1 MHGYME
7 SIRMQAEGETETERE
22 SSQGE
27 RQRNRERER
36 ERERER
42 QREKGR
48 HVKRT
53 RRHTLKV
60 WSMANGYSKQ
70 INSTRM

>member
-1 MHGYME
+1 MVIWKAYVC
-7 SIRMQAEGETETERE
+7 RQR
-22 SSQGE
+22 E
-27 RQRNRERER
+27 RQKQRERVARERDRETERER

-60 WSMANGYSKQ
+60 WSMVNGYSKQ